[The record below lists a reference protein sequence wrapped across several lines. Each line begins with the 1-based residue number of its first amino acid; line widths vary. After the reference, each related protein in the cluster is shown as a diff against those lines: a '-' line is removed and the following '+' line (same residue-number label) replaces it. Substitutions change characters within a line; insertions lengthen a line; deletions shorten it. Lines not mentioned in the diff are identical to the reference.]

1 MAGARMGS
9 KLGAERDSG
18 WGQTVATKSN
28 WSTLGWA
35 RLGLGSRGLPC
46 RLLHMEC
53 VSLAIANETQAD
65 VRQTP
70 THCFAA

>member
-1 MAGARMGS
+1 M
-9 KLGAERDSG
+9 
-18 WGQTVATKSN
+18 ATKSS
-28 WSTLGWA
+28 WAMLGWA

-46 RLLHMEC
+46 RLLHMER
-53 VSLAIANETQAD
+53 VSLAIANEMQAD